1 LITAAKPFE
10 RMSVSVEGRAL
21 AKAKFQK
28 LASGKKHLLRL
39 GEGVIVAGRVVKAAK
54 GVAQTGVG
62 LVSVDRGI
70 EALTGDYE
78 IGTDDEGHFAF
89 PNIPPGREYFIYTL
103 MEDAKH
109 NGGVVGVR
117 KLTAGRDGET
127 TAVGDLVKKKNGRR
141 PGTAGS

>member
-1 LITAAKPFE
+1 MITAAKPFE

-39 GEGVIVAGRVVKAAK
+39 GEGVIVAGRVVNAGK
-54 GVAQTGVG
+54 GVAQTSVG

-70 EALTGDYE
+70 EAFTGYE

-89 PNIPPGREYFIYTL
+89 PNIPPGR
-103 MEDAKH
+103 
-109 NGGVVGVR
+109 
-117 KLTAGRDGET
+117 
-127 TAVGDLVKKKNGRR
+127 
-141 PGTAGS
+141 